1 MSAGGKGHDPR
12 PFSVDEKT
20 FADNYEKTFGK
31 KKERAQWVPPP
42 LPRVDPRQLS
52 LDLGIES
59 DPRQDGLPA
68 QA

>member
-12 PFSVDEKT
+12 PFSVDEET
-20 FADNYEKTFGK
+20 FASNYEKTFGK
-31 KKERAQWVPPP
+31 KEKRPSWTPPP
-42 LPRVDPRQLS
+42 LPEVDPRQLQ

-59 DPRQDGLPA
+59 DLPTDDSPA